1 MVYEFHLCFHGGNI
15 CAIMFCICSI
25 PYWNSN
31 LKWLIYFLHRLGSR
45 VFLQIQAIA
54 RGSKNDDGARAS

>member
-1 MVYEFHLCFHGGNI
+1 MCHYVLHFFNSILEFKPKMI
-15 CAIMFCICSI
+15 ASTST
-25 PYWNSN
+25 SN
-31 LKWLIYFLHRLGSR
+31 LCLLGSR